1 MALHT
6 TEAIGLSGDALFRN
20 VFQNSPNAYLLL
32 DTHLVILDCN
42 RAYEQRVGT
51 TRGQLVGR
59 SIFQAF
65 PAPLLEREAQLKEA
79 MQRAIDLGIST
90 TIPMLHYPVAATQT
104 QQQTAPNTLQDRY
117 WSVENIPLKD
127 HQGTV
132 RCLLNHVTDIT
143 DLTQL
148 QSRQSQLEGTLGADA
163 AGHVAAPL
171 DQIGASEPLIK
182 MQHMLQAERQ
192 RMQQWF
198 QQAPGFIC
206 IMRGPEHTFEIANDA
221 YYELVGHR
229 DIIGR
234 TVAQVMPEVV
244 EQGFLDKL
252 NQVFCTGQPF
262 IGRAL
267 PIRLQRQADNPL
279 SERYIDFIYQAIR
292 DPAGKIT
299 GIFVQGHDV
308 TESHVLSQKISY
320 QAAHDPLTG
329 LYNRREFSRLVK
341 LLQSGNPA
349 RAAERR
355 SPQPTQPH
363 TLLYL
368 DLDQF
373 KIINDRC
380 GHSAG
385 DELLRQVAR
394 MLNGRIRHSDILAR
408 LGGDEFALILLHC
421 DINDAAAQAD
431 RLRTAMHDLAFFWN
445 GRRYNLTLSI
455 GLASFDNPTET
466 TFDHVLSRAD
476 AACFLA
482 KEKGRDRIQIYHPS
496 DEELIRQQRE
506 MDWAGRLKE
515 CLEQDRI
522 VLYSQ
527 RIVCLHD
534 RDTTDRRELLARM
547 VDDAGNAVPP
557 GVFIPAAERYGLMPT
572 LDRHIIGKAL
582 SALHGLPAD
591 QRENTL
597 YFVNISG
604 ITLSDDTLPGDIRQM
619 LARLPGLDPRNVCF
633 EITETAALSNLAA
646 SRAAMQTLIHM
657 GFSFALDDFGSGVS
671 SFAYLR
677 QLPVK
682 YIKIDGEFIT
692 NIASDPVSRAMV
704 KAMTSV
710 AGIMNIKTVGEFV
723 ESRELLALLRELGI
737 GYGQGFGLHRP
748 EPLALHG

>member
-1 MALHT
+1 MALPT
-6 TEAIGLSGDALFRN
+6 TEATGFPGDALFRN

-51 TRGQLVGR
+51 TRCQLVGR
-59 SIFQAF
+59 PVFQAF
-65 PAPLLEREAQLKEA
+65 PAPLPERETQLKAA
-79 MQRAIDLGIST
+79 MQQAIDLGINT
-90 TIPMLHYPVAATQT
+90 TIPMLHYPVSATQT
-104 QQQTAPNTLQDRY
+104 PQLANPDTLQDRY

-127 HQGTV
+127 HQGSV

-143 DLTQL
+143 DLNQL
-148 QSRQSQLEGTLGADA
+148 EQRQNQLEGNLGADT
-163 AGHVAAPL
+163 AGHAAAQF
-171 DQIGASEPLIK
+171 DQISASEPLIK
-182 MQHMLQAERQ
+182 MQHILQAERQ

-206 IMRGPEHTFEIANDA
+206 ILSGPEHVFEIANDA
-221 YYELVGHR
+221 YYELIGNR
-229 DIIGR
+229 DAIGR

-252 NQVFCTGQPF
+252 NQVFLTGQPF

-267 PIRLQRQADNPL
+267 PIRLRRQTGNSL

-308 TESHVLSQKISY
+308 TESHILARKISY

-341 LLQSGNPA
+341 LLQGNKPT

-394 MLNGRIRHSDILAR
+394 MLNSRIRHSDILAR

-455 GLASFDNPTET
+455 GLASFDNPTESR
-466 TFDHVLSRAD
+466 FDHVLSCAD

-506 MDWAGRLKE
+506 MDWASRLKE

-527 RIVCLHD
+527 RIVDLHNTD
-534 RDTTDRRELLARM
+534 HLDRRELLARM
-547 VDDAGNAVPP
+547 IDDAGNTVPP
-557 GVFIPAAERYGLMPT
+557 GVFIPAAERYGLMPA
-572 LDRHIIGKAL
+572 LDRHIICKAL
-582 SALHGLPAD
+582 AALNGLPAD
-591 QRENTL
+591 QRKSTL
-597 YFVNISG
+597 YFINISG
-604 ITLSDDTLPGDIRQM
+604 ITLSDDTLLYDIGRM
-619 LARLPGLDPRNVCF
+619 LATFPGLDPRHVCF
-633 EITETAALSNLAA
+633 EITETAALSDLAA
-646 SRAAMQTLIHM
+646 SRSAMQSLINM

-692 NIASDPVSRAMV
+692 NIVNDPVSRAMV

-710 AGIMNIKTVGEFV
+710 ADIMNIETIGEFV
-723 ESRELLALLRELGI
+723 ESHELLALLRELGI
-737 GYGQGFGLHRP
+737 GYGQGYGLHKP
-748 EPLALHG
+748 EPLHRT